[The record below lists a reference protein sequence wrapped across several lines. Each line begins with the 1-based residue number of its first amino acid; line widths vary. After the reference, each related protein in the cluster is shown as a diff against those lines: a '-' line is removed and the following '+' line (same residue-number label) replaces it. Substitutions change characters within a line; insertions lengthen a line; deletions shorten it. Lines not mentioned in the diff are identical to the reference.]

1 MNDAAP
7 VLRDRCGRRVDYLRV
22 SVTDRCNL
30 RCTYCMPAEGLPLR
44 PRDELLTY
52 EDITFTVR
60 VANALG
66 IDRIRITGGEPL
78 LRRDLA
84 ELVRMLREETTTR
97 ELALTTNAL
106 LLHKHAHALR
116 EAGLDRLN
124 VSLDSLDPDR
134 FERLTR
140 SRLLEETWRGID
152 AASDAGF
159 DPIKVNTVVL
169 AGFNDDELERWVELT
184 QTRPLIVR
192 FLELMP
198 IGEGAALRAHGGYFD
213 LSAARR
219 ALEASAGLQP
229 VIAPHGNGPAR
240 YWQAPG
246 ARGMVGFITPLSH
259 PYCDTC
265 SRFRLTST
273 GEVRPCLAHDV
284 HVPLRDA
291 IRARDASAVREGL
304 LRAAA
309 IKPVGH
315 HWQDGATTRTGMSE
329 LGG

>member
-1 MNDAAP
+1 MTEGAQG
-7 VLRDRCGRRVDYLRV
+7 LRDRCGRRVDYLRV

-30 RCTYCMPAEGLPLR
+30 RCTYCMPEDGLPLR
-44 PRDELLTY
+44 PRDEVLTY
-52 EDITFTVR
+52 EDITFAVG
-60 VANALG
+60 VANELG

-78 LRRDLA
+78 LRRDLPA
-84 ELVRMLREETTTR
+84 LIRMLREQTRTR

-116 EAGLDRLN
+116 DAGLDRLN

-134 FERLTR
+134 FERITR
-140 SRLLEETWRGID
+140 SRLLDETWRGID

-169 AGFNDDELERWVELT
+169 AGFNDDELERWVALT
-184 QTRPLIVR
+184 QERPLIVR

-198 IGEGAALRAHGGYFD
+198 IGEGAALRAHGGFFD

-219 ALEASAGLQP
+219 DLEARAGLVP
-229 VIAPHGNGPAR
+229 VRAPNGNGPAR

-284 HVPLRDA
+284 DVPLRAA
-291 IRARDASAVREGL
+291 IRARDADAVRDGL
-304 LRAAA
+304 VRAAA

-315 HWQDGATTRTGMSE
+315 HWRDGATTQTGMSE